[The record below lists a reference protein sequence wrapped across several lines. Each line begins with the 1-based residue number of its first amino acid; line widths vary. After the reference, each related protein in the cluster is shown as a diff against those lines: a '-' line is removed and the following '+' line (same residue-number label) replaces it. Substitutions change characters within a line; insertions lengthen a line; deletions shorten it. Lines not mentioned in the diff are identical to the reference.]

1 MSDYRSAPLNTS
13 GMPPG
18 IAYIVG
24 NEAAERFSFYGMKT
38 ILTVFMYKYL
48 WLMDDS
54 AGIPMSRASA
64 SEYQHLFT
72 FAVYFTPLAGAL
84 IADIWFGKY
93 RTIVALS
100 LVYCFGHACLAAM
113 GIAGPAKWWLIMGL
127 GWICIGSGGIKPCVS
142 AHVGDQFGKTNR
154 HLLTRVF
161 NYFYWSINMG
171 AFLSTMLTPW
181 LLEWYGPHWAFG
193 VPGILMA
200 LATLMF
206 WLGRRKFAHIPP
218 GGKKFVRELSSGDGL
233 AALGKLCVIY
243 LFIAVF
249 WSLFD
254 QTASSWVIQ
263 ADDMDLNFLGKE
275 WLPSQVQALNPV
287 FVLSFIPLFTFV
299 LYPLIDKVFR
309 LTPLRKIGIGLFLMV
324 LSFWMVARVQT
335 RIDAGEA
342 PSIGWQIIAYALL
355 TASEVMVSIV
365 GLEFSYTQAPRAMKS
380 LIMSFFLLSVA
391 VGNLF
396 TAGVNHF
403 IQSPDELA
411 GADKIAEKNEQ
422 SAVILP
428 GYDGQQGTKDDIAVS
443 YDEEFRRFR
452 VGFSDKVA
460 ILEIAKRVEAYS
472 EEHAGNFVPPVEE
485 AGAMIAETVDTWGS
499 PIQYSL
505 VSSRRCRVSS
515 MGPDKTANT
524 RWDMGIALE
533 FSAPEEEKAGSW
545 SDRLHPDTPWA
556 ERRLAVLK
564 AKQDDEA
571 ERDTNIFVG
580 GQSKLEG
587 ARYFWM
593 FTWLMLATA
602 VIFVVVA
609 KFYRPKEY
617 LYEGEGDDEGDAE
630 GSDDVLPSVVDAHGG

>member
-1 MSDYRSAPLNTS
+1 
-13 GMPPG
+13 MPPG

-24 NEAAERFSFYGMKT
+24 NEAAERFSFYGMKA

-48 WLMDDS
+48 WLMDDVP
-54 AGIPMSRASA
+54 GIPMSRASA

-93 RTIVALS
+93 RTIIALS

-142 AHVGDQFGKTNR
+142 AHVGDQFGRSNR
-154 HLLTRVF
+154 HLMTRVF
-161 NYFYWSINMG
+161 NYFYWSINLG

-193 VPGILMA
+193 VPGVLMA

-218 GGKKFVRELSSGDGL
+218 GGKKFVKELFSGHGL

-243 LFIAVF
+243 VFIAVF

-263 ADDMDLNFLGKE
+263 ADDMDKNFLGRE
-275 WLPSQVQALNPV
+275 WLPSQVQALNPI
-287 FVLSFIPLFTFV
+287 FVLTFIPLFTFV
-299 LYPLIDKVFR
+299 VYPLIDKMFR

-324 LSFWMVARVQT
+324 LAFWMVARVQT
-335 RIDAGEA
+335 RIDGGEA

-403 IQSPDELA
+403 IQLPDELA
-411 GADKIAEKNEQ
+411 GADKIAEKRELN
-422 SAVILP
+422 AVILP
-428 GYDGQQGTKDDIAVS
+428 GHDNQQGTKDDIAVS
-443 YDEEFRRFR
+443 YDEEFRRLR
-452 VGFSDKVA
+452 VGFSDKSIIV
-460 ILEIAKRVEAYS
+460 EIAEKISAYS
-472 EEHAGNFVPPVEE
+472 EEHAENLVPSIEE
-485 AGAMIAETVDTWGS
+485 AAEMIGDAVDTWGS
-499 PIQYSL
+499 PIQYTL

-515 MGPDKTANT
+515 IGPDKIPNT

-533 FSAPEEEKAGSW
+533 FSAPDKDKESRWTDA
-545 SDRLHPDTPWA
+545 LHPETPWA
-556 ERRLAVLK
+556 ERRLAELK
-564 AKQDDEA
+564 AKQGAEV
-571 ERDTNIFVG
+571 ERDDNIFVG

-587 ARYFWM
+587 ARYFWL
-593 FTWLMLATA
+593 FTWLMLGTA

-609 KFYRPKEY
+609 KIYRPKEY
-617 LYEGEGDDEGDAE
+617 LYEGEESDGGDEDGAAGNVIPVAD
-630 GSDDVLPSVVDAHGG
+630 PHGG